1 MGHATNANFLKGLDY
16 SVVQQCMHCGLCLP
30 TCPTYDA
37 TKRESA
43 SPRGRIALM
52 RAIADDRLEVTRAFG
67 EEMYFCLGCL
77 ACTTACPAGVD
88 YAHLFEM
95 ARAEVER
102 RHILSAPKRNLVRWA
117 LIRWLFAKRAR
128 LRFAGR
134 LLWIYQK
141 VGMQAL
147 VRASG
152 LMRLAPKQIRE
163 LEPLT
168 PAVLDEFTEMGYR
181 TKKLPIA
188 NRQSPT
194 GQRQTTDAYFEIG
207 ISPAPT
213 AKSARPSADPNLEI
227 GNQQSTIRRVGIIAG
242 CVQDLT
248 FADVNRDTVFV
259 LEQNGC
265 EVVIPKGQECCGSL
279 HGHNGEWE
287 LAKKFA
293 RTNLDAFDVDGLDAI
308 IINAAGCGSHLRHYD
323 RLLADD
329 PAYAEKAK
337 TWSRKARDIQE
348 YLIEIGFRPP
358 HGNGVSSKVRLTYH
372 EACHL
377 VHGQKIT
384 VQPRAILK
392 SLPEYEFVELPESTW
407 CCGSAGVYN
416 ITQPEMAMELQ
427 RRKVGH
433 IASTNAAVVATSNP
447 GCMIQVAVGLRER
460 GLEVR
465 VAHPVTLLAEAYRA
479 ETKRGALGS
488 W

>member
-1 MGHATNANFLKGLDY
+1 MGHGTNANFLKGLDY

-52 RAIADDRLEVTRAFG
+52 RAIADDRLDVTRAFG

-102 RHILSAPKRNLVRWA
+102 RRALSAPKRNLVRWA
-117 LIRWLFAKRAR
+117 LIRWLFAKRSR

-141 VGMQAL
+141 TGMQTL
-147 VRASG
+147 VRTSG

-168 PAVLDEFTEMGYR
+168 PTVLDEFTEMGYR
-181 TKKLPIA
+181 T
-188 NRQSPT
+188 SPLT
-194 GQRQTTDAYFEIG
+194 IDDCRMLIDQKQPKE
-207 ISPAPT
+207 AP
-213 AKSARPSADPNLEI
+213 KPGP
-227 GNQQSTIRRVGIIAG
+227 QSTISNRPLAIRQVGVIAG

-287 LAKKFA
+287 LAKEFA
-293 RTNLDAFDVDGLDAI
+293 RKNLDAFDVDGLDAI
-308 IINAAGCGSHLRHYD
+308 VINAAGCGSHLRHYD

-329 PAYAEKAK
+329 PTYSGRAK

-348 YLIEIGFRPP
+348 YLVEIGFRPP
-358 HGNGVSSKVRLTYH
+358 RGNGASPKTRLTYH

-384 VQPRAILK
+384 AQPRAILK
-392 SLPEYEFVELPESTW
+392 SLPAYEFVELPESTW

-416 ITQPEMAMELQ
+416 ITQPEMATVLQ

-460 GLEVR
+460 GLKVR

-479 ETKRGALGS
+479 EPGRG
-488 W
+488 

>member
-1 MGHATNANFLKGLDY
+1 VASYLKGLDY

-43 SPRGRIALM
+43 GPRGRIALM
-52 RAIADDRLEVTRAFG
+52 RAIADDRLEVSRAFG

-77 ACTTACPAGVD
+77 ACTSACPAGVD

-102 RHILSAPKRNLVRWA
+102 RRVLSAPKRNLVRWA
-117 LIRWLFAKRAR
+117 LIRWLFARRSR

-134 LLWIYQK
+134 LLWLYQRL
-141 VGMQAL
+141 GLQAF

-152 LMRLAPKQIRE
+152 LMRLAPRQLRE

-168 PAVLDEFTEMGYR
+168 PTVLDRFTPMGYR
-181 TKKLPIA
+181 TKAFPTAHRQLPVGQPTTTAPSRDRGAAEIG
-188 NRQSPT
+188 NRQSAM
-194 GQRQTTDAYFEIG
+194 RQ
-207 ISPAPT
+207 
-213 AKSARPSADPNLEI
+213 
-227 GNQQSTIRRVGIIAG
+227 VGVIAG

-248 FADVNRDTVFV
+248 FADVNRDTVYV

-265 EVVIPKGQECCGSL
+265 EVEIPKGQECCGSL

-287 LAKKFA
+287 LAKEFA
-293 RTNLDAFDVDGLDAI
+293 RKNLDAFDVERLDAI
-308 IINAAGCGSHLRHYD
+308 VINAAGCGSHLRHYD

-329 PAYAEKAK
+329 PAYAAKAK
-337 TWSRKARDIQE
+337 AWSRKARDIQE
-348 YLIEIGFRPP
+348 YLVEIGFRPP
-358 HGNGVSSKVRLTYH
+358 RPSGAPKARLTYH

-377 VHGQKIT
+377 AHGQKISA
-384 VQPRAILK
+384 QPRAILK
-392 SLPEYEFVELPESTW
+392 ALPAYDFVELPESAW

-416 ITQPEMAMELQ
+416 ITQPEMATELQ

-433 IASTNAAVVATSNP
+433 VAATAADVVATSNP
-447 GCMIQVAVGLRER
+447 GCMIQVAAGLRAR
-460 GLEVR
+460 GLDVR

-479 ETKRGALGS
+479 ETRAA
-488 W
+488 

>member
-16 SVVQQCMHCGLCLP
+16 SVVQQCMHSGLCLP

-141 VGMQAL
+141 IGMQAL

-168 PAVLDEFTEMGYR
+168 PTVLDEFTEMGYR
-181 TKKLPIA
+181 TKALPIA
-188 NRQSPT
+188 DCRLPIDQTQAFGHAPDRLKVGEGQSPL
-194 GQRQTTDAYFEIG
+194 D
-207 ISPAPT
+207 P
-213 AKSARPSADPNLEI
+213 RPSTLDPR
-227 GNQQSTIRRVGIIAG
+227 GARHARRVGLIAG
-242 CVQDLT
+242 CVPDLT
-248 FADVNRDTVFV
+248 YADVNRDTVFV

-293 RTNLDAFDVDGLDAI
+293 RMNLDAFDVDGLDAI
-308 IINAAGCGSHLRHYD
+308 VINAAGCGSHLRHYD

-358 HGNGVSSKVRLTYH
+358 HGNGVSPKVRLTYH

-384 VQPRAILK
+384 VQPRVILK
-392 SLPEYEFVELPESTW
+392 SIPGYEFVELPESTW

-433 IASTNAAVVATSNP
+433 IVSTNAAVVATSNP
-447 GCMIQVAVGLRER
+447 GCMIQVSVGLRER

-479 ETKRGALGS
+479 ETKRGALGP